1 MKILDNPDGMKELIR
16 CYYNGYGTEKN
27 RQAVKELLKKAQ
39 ENGWDFSGE
48 DFSKSDGWET
58 LKTVGKVAGTI
69 AFGGLVGLGTILA
82 SKNKK

>member
-1 MKILDNPDGMKELIR
+1 MKILGDYNGIRELIR

-27 RQAVKELLKKAQ
+27 RQAVKDLLKKAQ

-48 DFSKSDGWET
+48 DFSKSDGWEI

-69 AFGGLVGLGTILA
+69 AFGGLVGLGAILA

>member
-1 MKILDNPDGMKELIR
+1 MKILDNPYGIMELIR

-27 RQAVKELLKKAQ
+27 RQAVKDLLKKAQ

-58 LKTVGKVAGTI
+58 LKTVGKVVGTTI
-69 AFGGLVGLGTILA
+69 AVGLGTILA
-82 SKNKK
+82 FKNKK

>member
-1 MKILDNPDGMKELIR
+1 MELIR

-27 RQAVKELLKKAQ
+27 RQAVKELLKIAQ

-58 LKTVGKVAGTI
+58 LKTVGKVA
-69 AFGGLVGLGTILA
+69 AL
-82 SKNKK
+82 

>member
-1 MKILDNPDGMKELIR
+1 MKILGDYNGMRELIR

-58 LKTVGKVAGTI
+58 LKTVGKVAGI
-69 AFGGLVGLGTILA
+69 AFGGLAVLGEILG
-82 SKNKK
+82 SNNKK

>member
-1 MKILDNPDGMKELIR
+1 MKILGDYNGMKELIR

-27 RQAVKELLKKAQ
+27 RQAVKELLKIAQ

-58 LKTVGKVAGTI
+58 LKTVRKVAGTI
-69 AFGGLVGLGTILA
+69 AFGGLVGLGAILA

>member
-1 MKILDNPDGMKELIR
+1 MKILGDYNGIMELIR

-27 RQAVKELLKKAQ
+27 RQAVKELLKIAQ

-58 LKTVGKVAGTI
+58 LKTVGKVVGTTI
-69 AFGGLVGLGTILA
+69 AVGLGTILA
-82 SKNKK
+82 FKNKK

>member
-27 RQAVKELLKKAQ
+27 RQAVKDLLKKAQ

-69 AFGGLVGLGTILA
+69 AFGGLAVLGEILG
-82 SKNKK
+82 SNNKK

>member
-1 MKILDNPDGMKELIR
+1 MKILGDYNGMRELIR

-27 RQAVKELLKKAQ
+27 RQTVKELLKIAQ
-39 ENGWDFSGE
+39 EKGWDFSGE

-69 AFGGLVGLGTILA
+69 AVGLGTILA
-82 SKNKK
+82 FKNKK

>member
-1 MKILDNPDGMKELIR
+1 MKILGDYNGIRELIR

-27 RQAVKELLKKAQ
+27 RQAVKDLLKIAQ
-39 ENGWDFSGE
+39 EKGWDFSGE

-58 LKTVGKVAGTI
+58 LKTVGKVAGI
-69 AFGGLVGLGTILA
+69 VFGGLVGLGTFLA